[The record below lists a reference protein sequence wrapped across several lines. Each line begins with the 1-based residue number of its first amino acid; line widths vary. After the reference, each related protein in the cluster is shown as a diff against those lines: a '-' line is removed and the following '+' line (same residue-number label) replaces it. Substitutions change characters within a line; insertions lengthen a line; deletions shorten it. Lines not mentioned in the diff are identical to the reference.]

1 MILWAAVDTRDK
13 YKRLCAV
20 ADTPQELAKMMHV
33 KPSSIHEAVS
43 RAKKGLVQEKYLR
56 IEIPD
61 DEEELEKLS
70 GAVDLAS
77 DYNCKVPEEDWLAY
91 QAKMHLE
98 EIKITETKR

>member
-1 MILWAAVDTRDK
+1 MILWAAIDTRDP

-91 QAKMHLE
+91 QAAEMNASK
-98 EIKITETKR
+98 K

>member
-33 KPSSIHEAVS
+33 KPSSIQEAVS
-43 RAKKGLVQEKYLR
+43 RAKKGLIQEKYLR

-61 DEEELEKLS
+61 DMEETQDLID
-70 GAVDLAS
+70 AVDLAS

-91 QAKMHLE
+91 QAAEMHFE
-98 EIKITETKR
+98 NFERK